1 MSRTYET
8 ILVERRDAVTLLTL
22 NRPDALNALNSQ
34 VLADFTGAFADY
46 EQEDNWR

>member
-1 MSRTYET
+1 MPRTYET

-34 VLADFTGAFADY
+34 VLADFTDAFDEY
-46 EQEDNWR
+46 ELDPDQR